1 MNSNII
7 NSEISFVYHFDQ
19 DLLKISNLFSNQKM
33 LKLFMKNY
41 LCFNFLN
48 EKNFDEIGADAEIY
62 FNKDLKAKFMTIFSF
77 HSDKLISFS
86 HKVYSINEKNVTFE
100 KIIKMSFHSD
110 TSDNSTILIIE
121 FENVKNL
128 KVVLCKYFEE
138 LCNIIK
144 EYNKK
149 NCLSQIILESNVI
162 NRPIDTIKKNLNII
176 INIFSILLSD
186 HNSRKNLNVNDIY
199 QLLNNQINNCFSI
212 IKYECFKD
220 ELEIFLE
227 NINSHYKIRISVIA
241 LSDISCYIQFMEKIH
256 YLKYGIIVSKISKFN
271 KLFLKLVKEYF
282 EHFIPL

>member
-186 HNSRKNLNVNDIY
+186 GNSQKNLNVNDIY
-199 QLLNNQINNCFSI
+199 QLLNN
-212 IKYECFKD
+212 
-220 ELEIFLE
+220 
-227 NINSHYKIRISVIA
+227 
-241 LSDISCYIQFMEKIH
+241 
-256 YLKYGIIVSKISKFN
+256 
-271 KLFLKLVKEYF
+271 
-282 EHFIPL
+282 